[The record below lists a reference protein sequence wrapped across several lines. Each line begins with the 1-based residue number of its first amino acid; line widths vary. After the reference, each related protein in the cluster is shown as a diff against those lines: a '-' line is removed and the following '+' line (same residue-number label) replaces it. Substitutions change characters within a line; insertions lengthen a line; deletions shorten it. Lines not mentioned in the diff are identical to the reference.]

1 MGLKRKKK
9 SPQYIQDY
17 GDAVFKRGC
26 NRFFYI
32 CSALPASTVKRGLSS
47 IEPVKLKIF
56 GWGYVKD
63 FCISLFQ
70 KEQED
75 KAVKI
80 YYAECLRIIT
90 ENTAKMGG
98 GSYITAKLSDI
109 INPKPVEKRTG
120 EEIAADII
128 KRAGIEVI

>member
-1 MGLKRKKK
+1 M
-9 SPQYIQDY
+9 
-17 GDAVFKRGC
+17 
-26 NRFFYI
+26 
-32 CSALPASTVKRGLSS
+32 
-47 IEPVKLKIF
+47 F

-75 KAVKI
+75 KAVKF
-80 YYAECLRIIT
+80 YLAECLRVIT
-90 ENTAKMGG
+90 ENTAKISG

-109 INPKPVEKRTG
+109 VNPKPVDNRTG

-128 KRAGIEVI
+128 KQAGIEVV

>member
-1 MGLKRKKK
+1 M
-9 SPQYIQDY
+9 
-17 GDAVFKRGC
+17 
-26 NRFFYI
+26 
-32 CSALPASTVKRGLSS
+32 
-47 IEPVKLKIF
+47 
-56 GWGYVKD
+56 KD

-80 YYAECLRIIT
+80 YYAECLRIIS

-98 GSYITAKLSDI
+98 GSYITVKLADI
-109 INPKPVEKRTG
+109 IDPKPVDNRTG

-128 KRAGIEVI
+128 KQAGIEVI

>member
-1 MGLKRKKK
+1 M
-9 SPQYIQDY
+9 
-17 GDAVFKRGC
+17 
-26 NRFFYI
+26 
-32 CSALPASTVKRGLSS
+32 
-47 IEPVKLKIF
+47 F

-80 YYAECLRIIT
+80 YYAECLRIIS
-90 ENTAKMGG
+90 ENTAKIGG
-98 GSYITAKLSDI
+98 GSYITVKLDDI
-109 INPKPVEKRTG
+109 LNPKQVENRTG

>member
-1 MGLKRKKK
+1 M
-9 SPQYIQDY
+9 
-17 GDAVFKRGC
+17 
-26 NRFFYI
+26 
-32 CSALPASTVKRGLSS
+32 
-47 IEPVKLKIF
+47 
-56 GWGYVKD
+56 KD

-80 YYAECLRIIT
+80 YYAECLRVIT

-98 GSYITAKLSDI
+98 GYYITAKLADI
-109 INPKPVEKRTG
+109 INPKPVDDRTG

-128 KRAGIEVI
+128 NRAGIEVI